1 MRGQFP
7 VRVVMDASGHA
18 FRKMSILERTIFLR
32 HAILSGRAKHL
43 LREIQ
48 TGQVRP
54 SGRGVPCANVAVFAD
69 PEIERFCNGNRGVAT
84 TVFNALIRE
93 HFGDSHVVR

>member
-32 HAILSGRAKHL
+32 HAPGVSVVVACLKWSRA
-43 LREIQ
+43 
-48 TGQVRP
+48 
-54 SGRGVPCANVAVFAD
+54 
-69 PEIERFCNGNRGVAT
+69 
-84 TVFNALIRE
+84 
-93 HFGDSHVVR
+93 